1 MKKIKKVL
9 NSSVVIAED
18 EQKNEYILLGKGI
31 GYGQKAGNVIQEEQ
45 ADQVFIPLDKIK
57 SEGFFEI
64 LDSIPPIFLELTQE
78 IVLRAEEKLETK
90 LNPGIYFALMDHLNF
105 AVERHK
111 KNIIITNR
119 LFWEVKNYYAEEFRI
134 GLHAVNLVNKRLEI
148 TLPEQ
153 EAANIAFHLI
163 NAQGDGPASK
173 DAMKAAKMTG
183 DIVNM
188 VRYTLN
194 VRMETENIHYNRFLT
209 HVKFFVE
216 RFFAD
221 KMLEDQDDFLYQQ
234 ISRSYPNA
242 MRGASKIQDYIRQVY
257 EKEISREELVYLA
270 VHIQRLISYH
280 LE

>member
-18 EQKNEYILLGKGI
+18 EQKKEYILLGKGI

-111 KNIIITNR
+111 KNIVITNR

-134 GLHAVNLVNKRLEI
+134 GLYAVNLVNKRLEI

-234 ISRSYPNA
+234 IAKSYPNA
-242 MRGASKIQDYIRQVY
+242 MRGATKIQDYIRQVY

-280 LE
+280 LD